1 MSFTLALGGGG
12 AKGAAH
18 IPVLEVLDDLG
29 LKPKAIT
36 GTSIGALM
44 GAAYAAG
51 HSGADLRAHVL
62 ALSGRKAR
70 SIWALLRDPR
80 TTGGLLGAGAAYDVV
95 VPEGMPARIED
106 LRLPVTIVATD
117 FYAHESV
124 HLDRGPL
131 PEAVAASIA
140 IPGIFAPVEIDG
152 RTLVDGGM
160 TQNLP
165 LRAAPPGPVLAVDV
179 MDYPVPGETLG
190 RFKLAVGAFQIMVKS
205 TIREDIKTRPPTLL
219 IDPDTG
225 GVGPLD
231 FYRMPE
237 ILETA
242 TAGADT
248 IKRRIAA
255 TFDKAA

>member
-1 MSFTLALGGGG
+1 MAFTLALGGGG

-18 IPVLEVLDDLG
+18 IPVLEALDDLG
-29 LKPKAIT
+29 LKPSAVT
-36 GTSIGALM
+36 GTSIGALI

-51 HSGADLRAHVL
+51 LTGADLREHIL

-95 VPEGMPARIED
+95 VPEGMPEKIED
-106 LRLPVTIVATD
+106 LRIPTTIVATD

-124 HLDRGPL
+124 HLSRGSL
-131 PEAVAASIA
+131 AEAVAASIA
-140 IPGIFAPVEIDG
+140 IPGIFAPVEVGG

-165 LRAAPPGPVLAVDV
+165 LRAAPEGPTLAVDV
-179 MDYPVPGETLG
+179 MDYPEPGETLG

-205 TIREDIKTRPPTLL
+205 TIREDLKARPPTLL

-225 GVGPLD
+225 AVGPLD

-242 TAGADT
+242 AADAET
-248 IKRRIAA
+248 IKCRIAEV
-255 TFDKAA
+255 FDTA

>member
-1 MSFTLALGGGG
+1 MGFTLALGGGG

-18 IPVLEVLDDLG
+18 IPVFEALDDLG
-29 LKPKAIT
+29 LKPSAIT

-51 HSGADLRAHVL
+51 FSGADLREHVT
-62 ALSGRKAR
+62 ALSGRKAK

-95 VPEGMPARIED
+95 VPEGMPETIED
-106 LRLPVTIVATD
+106 LGIPMTIVATD
-117 FYAHESV
+117 FYAHESL
-124 HLDRGPL
+124 HLREGPL
-131 PEAVAASIA
+131 AEAVAASIA
-140 IPGIFAPVEIDG
+140 IPGIFAPVEIGG

-165 LRAAPPGPVLAVDV
+165 LRAAPEGPVLAVDV
-179 MDYPVPGETLG
+179 MDYPAPGETLG

-205 TIREDIKTRPPTLL
+205 TIREDLKMRPPTLL

-242 TAGADT
+242 SAGAED
-248 IKRRIAA
+248 IKRRIAEA
-255 TFDKAA
+255 FDTV